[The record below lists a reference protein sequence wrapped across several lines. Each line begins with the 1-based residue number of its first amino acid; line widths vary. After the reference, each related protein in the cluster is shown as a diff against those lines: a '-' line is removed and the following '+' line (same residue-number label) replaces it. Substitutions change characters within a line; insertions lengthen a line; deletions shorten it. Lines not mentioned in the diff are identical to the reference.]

1 MCSSTFDL
9 GKPAVRELGERW
21 PISNDLKRWRE
32 CSKHRELCV
41 DRSRSPHP
49 MCQFSSFPS
58 SMAWVG
64 LGFSVLG
71 FGLVVVALVAFD
83 PGHDSRALELLL
95 VVGLGL
101 FGTLTLRSFGRLRD
115 SVAANSDGI
124 WYRPR
129 KGEPLSSP
137 GATRRAAESSAG
149 VSAYG
154 FWMAPRTCP
163 ESYCRANARVSRQ
176 PRMSCTFQELAFES
190 AS

>member
-1 MCSSTFDL
+1 VADQQRFEEVARVFEAQGVVCGSESLAPSDVSVF
-9 GKPAVRELGERW
+9 K
-21 PISNDLKRWRE
+21 
-32 CSKHRELCV
+32 
-41 DRSRSPHP
+41 
-49 MCQFSSFPS
+49 FPS

-115 SVAANSDGI
+115 SVAAKSDGI

-154 FWMAPRTCP
+154 FWTAPRTCP